1 MLGEKILLEA
11 DFYVGQALRV
21 LLGVTEADE
30 VVILV
35 RSGILAFNVRL
46 GSLDQTAISQV
57 PTLFA
62 LVIFTEEI
70 TA

>member
-11 DFYVGQALRV
+11 YFYVGQAFRV
-21 LLGVTEADE
+21 LLGATETDE

-35 RSGILAFNVRL
+35 RSGILAFYVRF
-46 GSLDQTAISQV
+46 GSLDQAAFSQV

>member
-1 MLGEKILLEA
+1 VHGSHGFFGFLKDRGHSLYMLGEKILLEA

-21 LLGVTEADE
+21 LLGVTEADG

-46 GSLDQTAISQV
+46 
-57 PTLFA
+57 
-62 LVIFTEEI
+62 
-70 TA
+70 